1 MNRDK
6 LIAQV
11 KNEYAR
17 LAEDEGQQHFTQTTT
32 DMTADKYYGNLLN
45 MVEREITAG
54 TFDNFHSG
62 QEVVEAVA
70 NDKHK
75 WLSQWKSADAT

>member
-17 LAEDEGQQHFTQTTT
+17 LASDETQQHFSQTTT
-32 DMTADKYYGNLLN
+32 GMNADAYYGSLLN
-45 MVEREITAG
+45 MVEKEISSG

-62 QEVVEAVA
+62 QEIMEAVA

-75 WLSQWKSADAT
+75 WLSQWQSS

>member
-11 KNEYAR
+11 KNEYSR
-17 LAEDEGQQHFTQTTT
+17 LADEESQQHFTQTTSDIT
-32 DMTADKYYGNLLN
+32 PDDYYGNLLG
-45 MVEREITAG
+45 MVEKEISVG

-62 QEVVEAVA
+62 LEIVEAVA

-75 WLSQWKSADAT
+75 WLSQWEKGSS